1 MPLQGPRLKKWK
13 FCFCNYYS
21 PKEVSTVN
29 NTPAPAQRQTRQKR
43 ILWGLL
49 VSASTPMSAEQ
60 LLKSARQACPTMALT
75 TVYRNL
81 EQLMAQESVQRIMY
95 PDGTARYE
103 AVQAVHHHYLIC
115 LECKKSIQLPMCP
128 VNQLEQ
134 SIVEETGYEITSHN
148 LELFGYC
155 PACQQLRKQ
164 RQLQQQQ
171 QNPGMFVNPTTL

>member
-1 MPLQGPRLKKWK
+1 
-13 FCFCNYYS
+13 
-21 PKEVSTVN
+21 
-29 NTPAPAQRQTRQKR
+29 
-43 ILWGLL
+43 
-49 VSASTPMSAEQ
+49 MSAEQ

-115 LECKKSIQLPMCP
+115 MECKKSIQLPICP

-134 SIVEETGYEITSHN
+134 SIVEETGSEITSHN

-164 RQLQQQQ
+164 RQQMNAL
-171 QNPGMFVNPTTL
+171 NNSNT

>member
-1 MPLQGPRLKKWK
+1 
-13 FCFCNYYS
+13 
-21 PKEVSTVN
+21 
-29 NTPAPAQRQTRQKR
+29 
-43 ILWGLL
+43 
-49 VSASTPMSAEQ
+49 MSAEQ

-115 LECKKSIQLPMCP
+115 MECKKSIQLPMCP

-134 SIVEETGYEITSHN
+134 SIISETGYEITSHN

-155 PACQQLRKQ
+155 PACQQIRKQ
-164 RQLQQQQ
+164 RQQQ
-171 QNPGMFVNPTTL
+171 QNALNNNPLNNNPFGNAPVNGNPFNNTPGNSNPFNNNPFGRNPGL

>member
-1 MPLQGPRLKKWK
+1 
-13 FCFCNYYS
+13 
-21 PKEVSTVN
+21 
-29 NTPAPAQRQTRQKR
+29 
-43 ILWGLL
+43 
-49 VSASTPMSAEQ
+49 
-60 LLKSARQACPTMALT
+60 
-75 TVYRNL
+75 
-81 EQLMAQESVQRIMY
+81 
-95 PDGTARYE
+95 
-103 AVQAVHHHYLIC
+103 
-115 LECKKSIQLPMCP
+115 MCP

>member
-1 MPLQGPRLKKWK
+1 MNK
-13 FCFCNYYS
+13 
-21 PKEVSTVN
+21 
-29 NTPAPAQRQTRQKR
+29 NTKAAPAQRQTRQKR

-49 VSASTPMSAEQ
+49 VSANTPMSAEQ

-81 EQLMAQESVQRIMY
+81 EQLMAQETVQRIMY

-103 AVQAVHHHYLIC
+103 AVQTVRHHYLIC
-115 LECKKSIQLPMCP
+115 LECKKSIQLPAEP
-128 VNQLEQ
+128 VNQLEK
-134 SIVEETGYEITSHN
+134 SVVEATGYEITSHN

-164 RQLQQQQ
+164 SQQQ
-171 QNPGMFVNPTTL
+171 QNVLNGGNV